1 MKTSPSDWVQWEK
14 DEVLPFEGGIS
25 FHVRTNTACLVTNEF
40 GLILGYGI
48 GEQLIAVTGKGEI
61 SFDCKTPIWV
71 RPSTRVQERLQSSP
85 EIFTSL
91 DRPSPL
97 SPEMQ
102 AIHRM
107 MRRNEIDREHDRR
120 EMEKR
125 FADRSREF
133 DRPKPETD
141 AQEAPATEK
150 KKVGVVAGA
159 SRSNTEDKK
168 PPSSADAK
176 ASRVS
181 GSEPTADESG
191 STDSS

>member
-1 MKTSPSDWVQWEK
+1 MKTSPSDWVQWEQ

-25 FHVRTNTACLVTNEF
+25 FHVRTETPCLITNEF
-40 GLILGYGI
+40 GLILGYGQ
-48 GEQLIAVTGKGEI
+48 GQQEVAVTGKGEI
-61 SFDCKTPIWV
+61 SFTCETDIWL
-71 RPSTRVQERLQSSP
+71 RPSSRVQERLQSSP

-107 MRRNEIDREHDRR
+107 MRRNEIDRETDRR

-125 FADRSREF
+125 FADRSREYN
-133 DRPKPETD
+133 RPKPETD
-141 AQEAPATEK
+141 AQETPATEK
-150 KKVGVVAGA
+150 KKVGVDTGA
-159 SRSNTEDKK
+159 SGSDPEDEQ
-168 PPSSADAK
+168 PATSADAK
-176 ASRVS
+176 SAGVS
-181 GSEPTADESG
+181 GSKATSNDSG